1 LGFYFPAA
9 AVAKYFG
16 EYVCVCVCLSVRED
30 MSGTTRVIFTTV
42 FVHVAY
48 IRGSVLLRHVDDR
61 PHRLS
66 AGRE

>member
-1 LGFYFPAA
+1 MFNLYQ
-9 AVAKYFG
+9 
-16 EYVCVCVCLSVRED
+16 
-30 MSGTTRVIFTTV
+30 I

-66 AGRE
+66 AGRGDGTAQQNGQSVIYNCLVFECND